1 MEDSVAVLQ
10 HKKLQW
16 HGPVLLLN
24 DDIKWLENCT
34 DYEVQGVNPKCG
46 PKKTWQ
52 LMLIQRI

>member
-34 DYEVQGVNPKCG
+34 DYEVQSVNPKCG
-46 PKKTWQ
+46 PKK
-52 LMLIQRI
+52 LGS